1 MSDEAF
7 SLLRDLLRI
16 TSALLLAPP
25 TPALVEA
32 LTDPEVRAVV
42 DATVGA
48 GAFPTLDGTTFSD
61 GLRDEFF
68 ALLAVPGVRYVAPFE
83 SVWCDVREVDG
94 VRVAGL
100 FHGESAGA
108 VARVYARHGY
118 ALTLREQPD
127 HLGCE
132 LAFLA
137 TLGERAAAAD
147 FAREHPGRFVGRVAA
162 RVGGDPEARF
172 YAAVLSLAA
181 VLVSRVA
188 G

>member
-1 MSDEAF
+1 MSDEEH

-25 TPALVEA
+25 TAALVEA

-42 DATVGA
+42 DATLGPTA
-48 GAFPTLDGTTFSD
+48 LPTLDGMRFTEA
-61 GLRDEFF
+61 LRDEFF
-68 ALLAVPGVRYVAPFE
+68 ALFAVPGVRYVAPFE

-100 FHGESAGA
+100 LHGESAGA
-108 VARVYARHGY
+108 VARVYARHRY

-137 TLGERAAAAD
+137 TLEERAAAAE
-147 FAREHPGRFVGRVAA
+147 FAREHPGRFVGRVAEH
-162 RVGGDPEARF
+162 VGGDREARF

-181 VLVSRVA
+181 VLVTRVA

>member
-1 MSDEAF
+1 VSDEAF

-147 FAREHPGRFVGRVAA
+147 FAREHPGRFVARVAE
-162 RVGGDPEARF
+162 RVGGDREARF
-172 YAAVLSLAA
+172 YPAVLSLASA
-181 VLVSRVA
+181 LVARVA